1 VKICR
6 CGKETGMILCNGG
19 FLLALALY
27 AQGFWGENI

>member
-1 VKICR
+1 
-6 CGKETGMILCNGG
+6 MILCNGG